1 MNTQNIT
8 SDSRS
13 VETRPATTRLPA
25 TVIVAAVLTV
35 LVAAVGTYGA
45 VYFSGLDGYDP
56 IDATF
61 ISVYGYFSVVGAGAA
76 IAQVRGSR
84 IGRAGVIMWAIWMLV
99 FTMVK
104 IVTILETEA
113 IPFGVVALVVLA
125 LTLASP
131 TRRFI
136 DAHNTPARH

>member
-1 MNTQNIT
+1 MSTQNIT
-8 SDSRS
+8 SDPLSLESRAAA
-13 VETRPATTRLPA
+13 VRPPA

-35 LVAAVGTYGA
+35 LLAAVGTYGA

-61 ISVYGYFSVVGAGAA
+61 LSVYGYFSLVGAAAA
-76 IAQVRGSR
+76 ITQVRGSR
-84 IGRAGVIMWAIWMLV
+84 IGRAGVIMWSVWMVV
-99 FTMVK
+99 FTLVK
-104 IVTILETEA
+104 IVTIMETEA

-125 LTLASP
+125 LTLAPP

-136 DAHNTPARH
+136 ETRNAPAGH

>member
-1 MNTQNIT
+1 MSTQSIT
-8 SDSRS
+8 SDPQSF
-13 VETRPATTRLPA
+13 EPRPASARPPG

-45 VYFSGLDGYDP
+45 VYFSGVDGYDP

-61 ISVYGYFSVVGAGAA
+61 ISVYGYFSVVGAAAA

-84 IGRAGVIMWAIWMLV
+84 IGRAGVIMWGIWMLV

-113 IPFGVVALVVLA
+113 IPFGVVALVVIA
-125 LTLASP
+125 LTLAPP
-131 TRRFI
+131 TRRFV
-136 DAHNTPARH
+136 AARNAPARH